1 MKDKGTYIWRLKLYD
16 KVVEKALMVDDNRN
30 PMLLPGG
37 ELKKVAAKRG
47 ISPMLTPEEMLD
59 ELIKKLESEKGSTAA
74 SSSTSNGE
82 TTTTNNNTSTN
93 NAIIIAK
100 KIIELAENYDDEGI
114 INILNQSTDTRITR
128 TSPIAAMRKCY
139 LKLSLLIHPDKLG
152 RDFEHATKAFQ
163 ALVIAFERLSSP
175 DATPITPASSAS
187 GKKPLSI
194 NRSNEGCYRT
204 IIKCPRCR
212 VAWGDNI
219 DGNPD
224 YYYNFLMMGLKR
236 FSCSTCLFQFG
247 AITAIHYCP
256 FCNHTIEYSP
266 DDYHRQVTCNNIK
279 CKKPFGFYC
288 YSTSDRVLNNLKQEV
303 KEELER
309 HIKAKESKLARQAR
323 VSSRYGA
330 SSVDEELVFIKGLRD
345 TCPRCGEYL
354 EEYSEEDQRNHLRDC
369 TDTNKHQ
376 AYAKDVMKRKLI
388 EEKKLLNETKQD
400 SIESAA
406 VFTLLGGSN
415 NLQLLWM
422 LDDENIKKQA
432 LLAGVDTEGD
442 RNKLIE
448 NIIKSKKNKQL
459 LIEDAAATT
468 STKRRKLTVENLPKN
483 IHSLS
488 ISQIQSILICNEIV
502 IPKGATKSDLIEII
516 ESELYESH
524 NQPVNEPLK
533 ITYDNNTIDL
543 TK

>member
-59 ELIKKLESEKGSTAA
+59 ELIKKLENEKGSTAA

-82 TTTTNNNTSTN
+82 TTTTTNNNTSTN

-204 IIKCPRCR
+204 IIKCPR
-212 VAWGDNI
+212 
-219 DGNPD
+219 
-224 YYYNFLMMGLKR
+224 
-236 FSCSTCLFQFG
+236 
-247 AITAIHYCP
+247 
-256 FCNHTIEYSP
+256 
-266 DDYHRQVTCNNIK
+266 
-279 CKKPFGFYC
+279 
-288 YSTSDRVLNNLKQEV
+288 
-303 KEELER
+303 
-309 HIKAKESKLARQAR
+309 
-323 VSSRYGA
+323 
-330 SSVDEELVFIKGLRD
+330 
-345 TCPRCGEYL
+345 
-354 EEYSEEDQRNHLRDC
+354 
-369 TDTNKHQ
+369 
-376 AYAKDVMKRKLI
+376 
-388 EEKKLLNETKQD
+388 
-400 SIESAA
+400 
-406 VFTLLGGSN
+406 
-415 NLQLLWM
+415 
-422 LDDENIKKQA
+422 
-432 LLAGVDTEGD
+432 
-442 RNKLIE
+442 
-448 NIIKSKKNKQL
+448 
-459 LIEDAAATT
+459 
-468 STKRRKLTVENLPKN
+468 
-483 IHSLS
+483 
-488 ISQIQSILICNEIV
+488 
-502 IPKGATKSDLIEII
+502 
-516 ESELYESH
+516 
-524 NQPVNEPLK
+524 
-533 ITYDNNTIDL
+533 
-543 TK
+543 